1 MAWTDRIKEAV
12 YISPSGVALRFDFED
27 VSRSFDKRTAA
38 FETAGKDGT
47 YIQDS
52 GRGGRRFPMKVF
64 LSGANYDLEANAF
77 EAALAERGRG
87 KLQHPLYGTFD
98 VVPFGTISRLD
109 ALVTA
114 ANQAVITVVFFET
127 TDLFPTTQGDAG
139 AALAAALDNF
149 NQELAAEIAEDLD
162 LASAVEE
169 TTFVDEYEAVLANV
183 EATMRPIAETQED
196 VRVKFEAVISS
207 IGRGIDVLIDE
218 PLALARQTLRLV
230 QLPGQAAT
238 SITARLDGYNNLFQ
252 ALLGRI
258 GIQEKSESDS
268 RSSNRFHM
276 ADMYASGFVTGSVVS
291 VLNHTFETKPEALAA
306 AEVILDQFAE
316 LVVWRDDNYASLEQ
330 VDTGDSYQALQETVA
345 LTAGFLVE
353 LSFSLKQERRITLT
367 RGRSIIDLVAELYG
381 EVDSKLDFFINSNSL
396 TGSEILQVPAGREV
410 VYYV

>member
-1 MAWTDRIKEAV
+1 MAWTDRLKEAV

-27 VSRSFDKRTAA
+27 VSRNFDKRTTA
-38 FETAGKDGT
+38 FETSGKDGT

-52 GRGGRRFPMKVF
+52 GRGGRRFPMKIF

-77 EAALAERGRG
+77 EEALGERGRG
-87 KLQHPLYGTFD
+87 KLQHPLDGTFD

-114 ANQAVITVVFFET
+114 GNQAIITVVFWET

-139 AALAAALDNF
+139 AALVASLDSF
-149 NQELAAEIAEDLD
+149 NQSMAAELAEDLD
-162 LASAVEE
+162 LGSAVEE
-169 TTFVDEYEAVLANV
+169 TTFIDEYEAILARV
-183 EATMRPIAETQED
+183 EDAMRPIAETQED
-196 VRVKFEAVISS
+196 VRVKFEAVSSS
-207 IGRGIDVLIDE
+207 ISRGIDVLIDE
-218 PLALARQTLRLV
+218 PLALARQTLLLV

-252 ALLGRI
+252 DLLERV
-258 GIQEKSESDS
+258 GIQEKSDSDS
-268 RSSNRFHM
+268 RSSNRFHT

-291 VLNHTFETKPEALAA
+291 VLSHTFQTKPEALGA

-316 LVVWRDDNYASLEQ
+316 LVAWRDDNYASLEE
-330 VDTGDSYQALQETVA
+330 VDTGESYQALQETVA
-345 LTAGFLVE
+345 LTAGFLVD

-381 EVDSKLDFFINSNSL
+381 EVDSQLDFFINSNNL

-410 VYYV
+410 VFYV

>member
-1 MAWTDRIKEAV
+1 MAWTDRLKEAV

-27 VSRSFDKRTAA
+27 VSRNFDKRTTA
-38 FETAGKDGT
+38 FETSGKDGT

-52 GRGGRRFPMKVF
+52 GRGGRRFPMKIF

-77 EAALAERGRG
+77 EEALGERGRG

-114 ANQAVITVVFFET
+114 GNQAIITVVFWET

-139 AALAAALDNF
+139 AALVASLDSF
-149 NQELAAEIAEDLD
+149 NQSMAAELAEDLD
-162 LASAVEE
+162 LGSAVEE
-169 TTFVDEYEAVLANV
+169 TTFIDEYEAILARV
-183 EATMRPIAETQED
+183 EDAMRPIAETQED
-196 VRVKFEAVISS
+196 VRVKFEAVSSS
-207 IGRGIDVLIDE
+207 ISRGIDVLIDE
-218 PLALARQTLRLV
+218 PLARQTLLLV

-252 ALLGRI
+252 DLLERV
-258 GIQEKSESDS
+258 GIQEKSDSDS
-268 RSSNRFHM
+268 RSSNRFHT

-291 VLNHTFETKPEALAA
+291 VLSHTFQTKPEALGA
-306 AEVILDQFAE
+306 AEVILDQFDE
-316 LVVWRDDNYASLEQ
+316 LVAWRDDNYASLEE
-330 VDTGDSYQALQETVA
+330 VDTGESYQALQETVA
-345 LTAGFLVE
+345 LTAGFLVD

-381 EVDSKLDFFINSNSL
+381 EVDSQLDFFINSNNL

-410 VYYV
+410 VFYV